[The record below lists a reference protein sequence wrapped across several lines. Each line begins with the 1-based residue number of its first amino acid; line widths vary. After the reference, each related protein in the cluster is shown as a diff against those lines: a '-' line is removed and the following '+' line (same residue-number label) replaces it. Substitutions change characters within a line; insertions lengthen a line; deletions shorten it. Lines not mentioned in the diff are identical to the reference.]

1 MRGGEGVEGEVGGGQ
16 GRKGREGQG
25 SSFFFRNPTFL
36 VPCSIVLSETPSS
49 IGVGGGGVSTN
60 ISVTSCTLAGKLG
73 FLVGGVPS
81 SGNLSFL
88 VGGVPSFSIISF
100 NEASNSKSA
109 GTCESSF
116 SSFPV
121 SSRAC
126 SSSCST
132 GSHPLSSPPLPPP
145 SSPQSLPAPPLPL
158 P

>member
-1 MRGGEGVEGEVGGGQ
+1 MGGGQ

-25 SSFFFRNPTFL
+25 SSFFFRNPTFF
-36 VPCSIVLSETPSS
+36 VPRSILLSDPPSS

-81 SGNLSFL
+81 SGNLGFL
-88 VGGVPSFSIISF
+88 VGGVPSFTIISF
-100 NEASNSKSA
+100 T

-145 SSPQSLPAPPLPL
+145 SSLQSLPAPPLPL